1 VSGHRDRR
9 VPALIALASVLALAL
24 VVVAVLLVRERN
36 AGTEVVEPARASS
49 TSTTEATSTTVP
61 VRRPSGSEVPVR
73 IDGGKVEGGV
83 RIQTG
88 YIPDGVLQRPYLV
101 YSPADADPV
110 ERLPMVMVLHGRGVT
125 SQQMAREVDW
135 KSAVATDRFVAVFP
149 QGVLDSW
156 NAGPC
161 CPPASALGT
170 NDVGFLDRVVAA
182 VSERP
187 DVDSAR
193 RYLTGFSNGG
203 IMTYEMACE
212 RPEEFAAFAP
222 MSGSNLSGCSPPRP
236 VSLFHQHGVPDFVV
250 PFNGEPSPSQVL
262 SSAPFPSVPATLD
275 AWARD
280 DNCPT
285 PPRIVDEGR
294 GVTRTTW
301 SNCGLGTKV
310 ELLTYPGNGHA
321 WPKGPVDGLDE
332 LLRFFG
338 IRA

>member
-1 VSGHRDRR
+1 MSGHRDRR
-9 VPALIALASVLALAL
+9 VPALIALASVLGLAL

-61 VRRPSGSEVPVR
+61 VRRPSGSEVPGR

-88 YIPDGVLQRPYLV
+88 YIADGVLQRPYLV

-212 RPEEFAAFAP
+212 RSEEFAAYGLPNWFMLLVGTMKISAALLLIAGIWFP
-222 MSGSNLSGCSPPRP
+222 AL
-236 VSLFHQHGVPDFVV
+236 
-250 PFNGEPSPSQVL
+250 VL
-262 SSAPFPSVPATLD
+262 PAASTVAVLMVGAVLMHIRVRDPWSKSVPATMVL
-275 AWARD
+275 AL
-280 DNCPT
+280 CLVIVLLPSLPS
-285 PPRIVDEGR
+285 PP
-294 GVTRTTW
+294 
-301 SNCGLGTKV
+301 LQ
-310 ELLTYPGNGHA
+310 
-321 WPKGPVDGLDE
+321 
-332 LLRFFG
+332 
-338 IRA
+338 

>member
-1 VSGHRDRR
+1 
-9 VPALIALASVLALAL
+9 VPALIALASVLGLAL

-61 VRRPSGSEVPVR
+61 VRRPSGSEVPGR

-88 YIPDGVLQRPYLV
+88 YIADGVLQRPYLV

-212 RPEEFAAFAP
+212 RSEEFAAYAP

-262 SSAPFPSVPATLD
+262 SSAPFPAVPATLD